1 MFVTDVRKGTDS
13 ALKFKVKADIE
24 SCSWHP
30 KSENHFVTSLED
42 GSVLGYD
49 IRNGKKPLFSIQ
61 AHEKA
66 CTSTS
71 ISLGI
76 PNLMATAS

>member
-1 MFVTDVRKGTDS
+1 M
-13 ALKFKVKADIE
+13 
-24 SCSWHP
+24 
-30 KSENHFVTSLED
+30 TSLED

-76 PNLMATAS
+76 PNLMATASQDGLVKLWDIKDGNPK